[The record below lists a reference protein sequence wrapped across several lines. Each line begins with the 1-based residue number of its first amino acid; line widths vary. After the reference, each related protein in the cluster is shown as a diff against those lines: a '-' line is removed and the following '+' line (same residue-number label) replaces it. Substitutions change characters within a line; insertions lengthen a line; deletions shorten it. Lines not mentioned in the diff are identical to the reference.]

1 MAPARLAGFA
11 SPGINPEA
19 PTVNI
24 QVSHQPL
31 LGEKGLRPTRQR
43 GYWAFIMVLQ
53 LTLVGLIVALPVF
66 FPQSALYVFA
76 IVIPLGFLV
85 PYLWWRHQAQG
96 TRTRR
101 ERR

>member
-1 MAPARLAGFA
+1 M
-11 SPGINPEA
+11 
-19 PTVNI
+19 
-24 QVSHQPL
+24 Q
-31 LGEKGLRPTRQR
+31 PTRQR
-43 GYWAFIMVLQ
+43 GYWAFILVLQ

-96 TRTRR
+96 TRTKR